1 MNIETILTLGGML
14 LLLIVVHE
22 FGHFIVAKRSG
33 ARVEEFGIG
42 FPPRIFGLRF
52 GETLYSVNLLP
63 LGGFVKIFGEEG
75 EHARDP
81 RSFASRPLGTRA
93 LVIVA
98 GVVMNILLAFVLYAA
113 GHTLGLPTIIESDTI
128 ASRAENVQIQIT
140 SVAGD
145 SPAADS
151 GMRLGD
157 AITNIYV
164 GDEVFAIMAIDDVQ
178 QIILDNTGSEIR
190 VEVLRGTEPISFIL
204 TPRENPPAGEGAIG
218 VAMVRVGTISYPWYE
233 AIWRGAETTYRT
245 LGAIFSAFGGIIV
258 DLVKTGTLTA
268 DVSGPVGIAVFAS
281 QISELGFIYILQ
293 LAALLSLNLA
303 IINIIPFPALDGGRL
318 LFLAIEFIKGSPV
331 NKRVE
336 QFAHT
341 AGFALLILL
350 MIAITIRD
358 VGRFL

>member
-14 LLLIVVHE
+14 LLLILVHE

-33 ARVEEFGIG
+33 AKVEEFGIG
-42 FPPRIFGLRF
+42 FPPRIFGLRW

-75 EHARDP
+75 EHAKDP
-81 RSFASRPLGTRA
+81 RSFASRPIGTRA

-98 GVVMNILLAFVLYAA
+98 GVVMNILLAFLLYTV
-113 GHTLGLPTIIESDTI
+113 GHSLGLPTLIESDTI
-128 ASRAENVQIQIT
+128 AARAENVQVQIT
-140 SVAGD
+140 SVATD
-145 SPAADS
+145 SPAAIS

-157 AITNIYV
+157 AIENIHV
-164 GDEVFAIMAIDDVQ
+164 GETVFTITKIEDVQ
-178 QIILDNTGSEIR
+178 QVVKEHAGQELR
-190 VEVLRGTEPISFIL
+190 VEVTRGAEPLFFTL

-245 LGAIFSAFGGIIV
+245 LGAIFSAFGGIIA
-258 DLVKTGTLTA
+258 DLVRTGSLTA
-268 DVSGPVGIAVFAS
+268 DVAGPVGIAVFAS
-281 QISELGFIYILQ
+281 QVSQLGFVYILQ

-318 LFLAIEFIKGSPV
+318 LFLVIEFIKGSPV